1 MPRHDV
7 AGRAWRR
14 RRHHVTHGLR
24 SATPHG
30 STLCPSNW
38 PTMSPASLVCNPV
51 STGACVCV
59 CVAERP
65 WVCGM
70 TGNAEGNHLDLCFR
84 AFVEL
89 HTFEVGTPPR
99 GRVRE
104 TWVTRHLMLH
114 LPRFKGS
121 RGSLP

>member
-1 MPRHDV
+1 M
-7 AGRAWRR
+7 
-14 RRHHVTHGLR
+14 
-24 SATPHG
+24 
-30 STLCPSNW
+30 
-38 PTMSPASLVCNPV
+38 
-51 STGACVCV
+51 CV

-121 RGSLP
+121 RGSLPWVVTKKEDEDREEAHVPV